1 MIRVDIPGLRLLAVH
16 HVVFDLN
23 GTLATDGTVPP
34 PVLDRI
40 RALAQSVEVRVVTA
54 DTFGTAAALEGLGA
68 KIVRLAAGDQSAA
81 KAEIVRQLGSEV
93 TAAVGNGMNDVGMLC
108 EAALGIAVIGREGA
122 AVPALLA
129 ADLVVTSIEDA
140 LDLLASPRRLVA
152 SLRTA

>member
-1 MIRVDIPGLRLLAVH
+1 MIRVDIPGLTSLALH

-93 TAAVGNGMNDVGMLC
+93 TAAVGNGMNDVGMLR